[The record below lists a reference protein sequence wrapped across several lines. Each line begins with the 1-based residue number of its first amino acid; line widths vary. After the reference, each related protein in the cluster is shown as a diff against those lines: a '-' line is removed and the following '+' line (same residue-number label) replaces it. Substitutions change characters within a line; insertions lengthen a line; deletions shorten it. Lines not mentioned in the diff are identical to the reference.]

1 MREVPLSCFSLQ
13 SAQRLGSLIW
23 NSIIVVSATSLL
35 VLPILVGSRSDRLLA
50 HLDMGSWNANL
61 LSAYEDFDKG
71 LVLLRYEVLRVS
83 V

>member
-1 MREVPLSCFSLQ
+1 MLNGVFLSM
-13 SAQRLGSLIW
+13 APID
-23 NSIIVVSATSLL
+23 ATSLL

-61 LSAYEDFDKG
+61 QLSAYEDFDKG
-71 LVLLRYEVLRVS
+71 LVLLRYEVLRVN